1 MRCMSHMSYRSRLEM
16 GQVAKVHL
24 EKQTGFQQQMLGIC
38 LDILRSEMIK
48 PDGPKI
54 ILLAILFGDFLH
66 KLRAHLNFMTFFRS
80 FQHLWR

>member
-1 MRCMSHMSYRSRLEM
+1 M

-24 EKQTGFQQQMLGIC
+24 EKQTRFQQQMLGIC

-54 ILLAILFGDFLH
+54 ILLA
-66 KLRAHLNFMTFFRS
+66 T
-80 FQHLWR
+80 LW